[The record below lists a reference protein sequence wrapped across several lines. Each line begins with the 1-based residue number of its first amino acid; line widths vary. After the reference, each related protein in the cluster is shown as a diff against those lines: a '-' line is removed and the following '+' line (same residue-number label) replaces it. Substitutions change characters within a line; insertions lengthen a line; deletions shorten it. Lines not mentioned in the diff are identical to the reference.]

1 MEIKGVELVPG
12 MVLEYIAEFSGG
24 FTPGDMIKVTK
35 VDADAERIY
44 YTNIYR
50 AKQNC
55 ADDWIHA
62 SYVYEFQVTT
72 KPIPENLNYK
82 TKIQEL
88 EARKIE
94 YLNKIEEIEDWI
106 SVLEQANKICEVA

>member
-12 MVLEYIAEFSGG
+12 MVLEYIDQFGGG
-24 FTPGDMIKVTK
+24 FAPGDMIKIVKLDDDCQHIHFTNVYRENK
-35 VDADAERIY
+35 NCKDSWFHYDFVD
-44 YTNIYR
+44 
-50 AKQNC
+50 
-55 ADDWIHA
+55 
-62 SYVYEFQVTT
+62 EFRVIT